1 MVYPLVAN
9 LFACSSKVP
18 LPAVKDKGDLK
29 ALYPDRFDGIGKFEG
44 EYHIVTDPDVPSV
57 VHAPRKCPMHI
68 KDDIKKELDEMINLG
83 VIIPVS
89 EPTDWVSS
97 VAYSQ
102 KSNGRWR
109 LCLDPKDLNQ
119 AVKRTIIIRLP

>member
-1 MVYPLVAN
+1 MALTN
-9 LFACSSKVP
+9 LKGNTTSS
-18 LPAVKDKGDLK
+18 L
-29 ALYPDRFDGIGKFEG
+29 
-44 EYHIVTDPDVPSV
+44 DVPPV
-57 VHAPRKCPMHI
+57 AHAPRKCPMHI

>member
-1 MVYPLVAN
+1 MALAN
-9 LFACSSKVP
+9 LKGNTTSS
-18 LPAVKDKGDLK
+18 L
-29 ALYPDRFDGIGKFEG
+29 
-44 EYHIVTDPDVPSV
+44 DVPPV
-57 VHAPRKCPMHI
+57 VHAPRKCPIHI
-68 KDDIKKELDEMINLG
+68 KDDIKKELDEVINLE

-109 LCLDPKDLNQ
+109 CYLDPKDLNQ
-119 AVKRTIIIRLP
+119 AVKRTITIHLP

>member
-1 MVYPLVAN
+1 MALAN
-9 LFACSSKVP
+9 LKGNTTSS
-18 LPAVKDKGDLK
+18 L
-29 ALYPDRFDGIGKFEG
+29 
-44 EYHIVTDPDVPSV
+44 DVPPV

-68 KDDIKKELDEMINLG
+68 KDDNKKELGEMINLG

-89 EPTDWVSS
+89 EPTDWDSR